1 MHLPHR
7 KRTQVGAR
15 VLRPRVL
22 TEVEAQALRPT
33 QVPPRSTRI
42 PPRPTQVPPRQTR
55 IPPRPRAGCRQARLE
70 TASTLQ
76 RPSTPHT
83 QGAESASSINV
94 ARQAKGWA
102 LLGVPAPE
110 RNHPSSESARS
121 HTNSRPCG
129 APFPQHGIRKPIQ
142 LGRPAKS
149 FWIAA
154 APDLRRHTGFVQ
166 CRCCGGPTG
175 QSLLVRKEAWTWGLR

>member
-22 TEVEAQALRPT
+22 TEVGAQAPQPT
-33 QVPPRSTRI
+33 QV
-42 PPRPTQVPPRQTR
+42 PPRPTQVPPRPTR
-55 IPPRPRAGCRQARLE
+55 VPPRPHAGCRQARLD

-94 ARQAKGWA
+94 APKKGG
-102 LLGVPAPE
+102 LPLRRLPSRE
-110 RNHPSSESARS
+110 TIPSSETARS
-121 HTNSRPCG
+121 QASSRPSG
-129 APFPQHGIRKPIQ
+129 APLPQHRIRKPIQ
-142 LGRPAKS
+142 PGRSAKS
-149 FWIAA
+149 FWIAGVL
-154 APDLRRHTGFVQ
+154 DLRRHTGFVQ
-166 CRCCGGPTG
+166 CGCCGESTRH
-175 QSLLVRKEAWTWGLR
+175 SLLVRKEAWTWGLRCSDTWWM